1 MRARS
6 LSPAGGRA
14 AEKYLGGHEAPAPV
28 IVPPERQ
35 GAIAPLPAAAAAAPL
50 RERVVESSRNT
61 CPRAMASSAPQ
72 DMADLCHD
80 VRQEGGELPERWAT
94 RRSAPSEACLL
105 LEGAENGEAMPWVED
120 DSAASTSLC
129 RMLNEILYAYGVDLT
144 GGGSAGGGKSKTL
157 GTELVLQQVAAA
169 VSDGVLL
176 CKLATCVERVTRT
189 KTRCLPQSPMS
200 SSIRGWTLNPKKRS
214 QRVNNIRIALQALR
228 NDRGI
233 QVKGHA
239 SHRCLY
245 HPDLFER
252 GDVDTVHALLRIVH
266 DSIAEA
272 ISSVSSSPQKAQHA
286 QSWRQDRTRS
296 ESDDHSVEW
305 AGGRGNTR
313 DGEAAAA
320 RVCRRSLSNPRSQG
334 EEELQEARRSRSQEH
349 LQQRS
354 ASRSEALPS
363 TASRTAQHGVVA
375 VAATAAKDEADQ
387 CEENDTVIYDEPQG
401 GRQLAAR
408 QGLRRTC
415 ADGCGGWEQVEA
427 LLEEHRAQASL
438 NGHWTETLHTRAK
451 SDLLLDQKGM
461 QKLSLPPPSSQ
472 LQLHTCRWLV
482 SLNLPEAP
490 PALSRHEFANLSQAA
505 DATSF
510 LEDPIKNGC
519 MLLHV
524 AQVLRGQQPCTPP
537 WCKAQGRPTSVA
549 AVRKNVEAA
558 LQLVQPLLHKD
569 KDSEARGSV
578 YDMFDVE
585 ALVSGDDNAVWSLLH
600 QLRLSSKHRSSLS
613 DPARVV
619 QSFDAEARAAS
630 GKCGKQ
636 VLPYSREQVELLE
649 VAIVMWLSAVAQH
662 VTALKAIL
670 PSPGDGY
677 PEVNL
682 VGAAPRLLG
691 LVVAGLHDSGGVLL
705 ANVASFATGMPVR
718 AMRNVKS
725 HGVAVANIRRICQQ
739 LADMNHVGRRFLPW
753 IQNIVQGERQAV
765 VLLLEDLMR
774 CAYGLAPGRK
784 LTASGNYARTAPGKQ
799 REVPFLDPL
808 GNSRLAN
815 VMLQAADETPASLDV
830 ALNAARAADADL
842 QRRRQFERHQV
853 WRHSIASAVMD
864 LPCAASISG
873 SMQQLE
879 SEVATSS
886 QAANGCFKHMEDLD
900 AHLELARQ
908 PAGAL
913 RITRKA
919 TPGSSHKAPSVSSSR
934 RPALG
939 AARAFVQKASQS
951 LVPVV
956 LQVGIETRTAPCT
969 RCAAW
974 DGRQQRQTASPL
986 LGARRKSGAGST
998 SPFKVANSPSKTS
1011 EPAVAHDSVKHVGRL
1026 RDWMRALKG
1035 GTVQWPHNLLECAP
1049 ADFAGAW
1056 SDGVALCLLAG
1067 ALQPMAGRTLLEG
1080 WEQHPRTRAHRAHNI
1095 RRALSVLGLQAKM
1108 HRQDV
1113 AVEVPLRR
1121 GGHTHTHTR
1130 PAGDESTRVA
1140 SAAGAAAAA
1149 PCPPCRSL
1157 RGAEALM
1164 CDDALL
1170 DGDRDVIMALLR
1182 LVHLAYRKP

>member
-14 AEKYLGGHEAPAPV
+14 AQKYLGGHDAPAPV
-28 IVPPERQ
+28 SVPPKRQ
-35 GAIAPLPAAAAAAPL
+35 GAIAPLPAAAAAPPL
-50 RERVVESSRNT
+50 QERVVESSRNT
-61 CPRAMASSAPQ
+61 CPGAMAPSAPQ

-80 VRQEGGELPERWAT
+80 VRQEGGELRERWAT
-94 RRSAPSEACLL
+94 RRFAPSEASSL
-105 LEGAENGEAMPWVED
+105 LEAAENGEAMTWVED
-120 DSAASTSLC
+120 DSVASTSLC
-129 RMLNEILYAYGVDLT
+129 RMLNDILYAYGVDLT
-144 GGGSAGGGKSKTL
+144 GGGSAGGGKSKTQ
-157 GTELVLQQVAAA
+157 GTELVLRQVAAA

-239 SHRCLY
+239 SDRCLY

-252 GDVDTVHALLRIVH
+252 GDVDTVHALIRIVH
-266 DSIAEA
+266 HSIAEA
-272 ISSVSSSPQKAQHA
+272 ISSMSSSPQKAQHA
-286 QSWRQDRTRS
+286 QSWRQGRTRS

-305 AGGRGNTR
+305 AHGRRNMR

-320 RVCRRSLSNPRSQG
+320 RVCRRSPSNPPSQK
-334 EEELQEARRSRSQEH
+334 EEELQEARRSQSQEN
-349 LQQRS
+349 LEQRS
-354 ASRSEALPS
+354 APRSEALPS
-363 TASRTAQHGVVA
+363 TASRPAQHGVVA
-375 VAATAAKDEADQ
+375 VAPATAAKDEADQ
-387 CEENDTVIYDEPQG
+387 CEEHDTVIYDEPRG
-401 GRQLAAR
+401 GRQLDAT
-408 QGLRRTC
+408 QGMRRTC
-415 ADGCGGWEQVEA
+415 AEGCGGWEQVDA
-427 LLEEHRAQASL
+427 LLEEHRAQPSL
-438 NGHWTETLHTRAK
+438 DGHWTETLHTRAK
-451 SDLLLDQKGM
+451 SDILLDQKGI
-461 QKLSLPPPSSQ
+461 QKLSLPSPSLQ

-537 WCKAQGRPTSVA
+537 WCKAQGHPTSVA

-558 LQLVQPLLHKD
+558 LQLVQPLLQ
-569 KDSEARGSV
+569 KDSEARGPV

-600 QLRLSSKHRSSLS
+600 QLRLSSRHRSSLS

-619 QSFDAEARAAS
+619 RSFDAEARVAS
-630 GKCGKQ
+630 GNGGKH

-691 LVVAGLHDSGGVLL
+691 LVVAGFHDSGGVLL

-753 IQNIVQGERQAV
+753 IQNIVQGERHAV

-815 VMLQAADETPASLDV
+815 VVLQAADETPASLDV
-830 ALNAARAADADL
+830 ALNAARAADADV

-873 SMQQLE
+873 SMQQLA
-879 SEVATSS
+879 SEMGTSS
-886 QAANGCFKHMEDLD
+886 RAADGCFKHMEDLD
-900 AHLELARQ
+900 AHLEQARQ
-908 PAGAL
+908 PVGAL
-913 RITRKA
+913 RITQKA
-919 TPGSSHKAPSVSSSR
+919 TPVSSHKAPSVSSSR

-939 AARAFVQKASQS
+939 AARAFVQKASQA

-956 LQVGIETRTAPCT
+956 VQVGTETRTALCT

-974 DGRQQRQTASPL
+974 DGRQQRQAASPL
-986 LGARRKSGAGST
+986 LGARRKSGAGRT

-1026 RDWMRALKG
+1026 QDWMRALKG

-1113 AVEVPLRR
+1113 AVEVPMRHN
-1121 GGHTHTHTR
+1121 HTHTHTR
-1130 PAGDESTRVA
+1130 SAGDECKRVS

-1149 PCPPCRSL
+1149 PCPPYRSL